1 MLAEASSAQVGMP
14 IVIVF
19 QHSEAIFPQ
28 ATLQSDLPRE
38 GARPATPEIL
48 LEIIG
53 MTEKGKKDA

>member
-1 MLAEASSAQVGMP
+1 MP

-19 QHSEAIFPQ
+19 QHSEAIFSQ
-28 ATLQSDLPRE
+28 ATLPSDLPRE
-38 GARPATPEIL
+38 GLRPATPEIL